1 MDTQAEPKSTLQELK
16 EIRAEARESA
26 RGGKVA
32 DGEEVEL
39 PAGKGPVGAPPEVE
53 AAPAETEVKVEEP
66 EEIIRIGDQTFKTQG
81 EAIKY
86 AEKLEHANL
95 VSESYNQGVREALQS
110 TQKPETATPVED
122 NFDEQFYS
130 NPRETLRKMKEEAK
144 NEALAVVDAR
154 DREEK
159 AWGKFSSINPDLA
172 DSRTEVMRILQE
184 NWDILGKMKDEDKA
198 MGILATKTRSYFDS
212 IVEKRK
218 PRTELP
224 NKVGQVVSP
233 GGSGR
238 PSVTQTK
245 KEAVPLT
252 MSEQLKNLRRRS

>member
-1 MDTQAEPKSTLQELK
+1 MNTEVEPKSTLQELK
-16 EIRAEARESA
+16 EIRAEARANASASAKKEESEA
-26 RGGKVA
+26 SA
-32 DGEEVEL
+32 EL
-39 PAGKGPVGAPPEVE
+39 PSGVAPVT
-53 AAPAETEVKVEEP
+53 AAPETEVEESPAKVEEP
-66 EEIIRIGDQTFKTQG
+66 EEIIRIGDRTFKTQG
-81 EAIKY
+81 EAIAY

-110 TQKPETATPVED
+110 TQKPEVAAPVED